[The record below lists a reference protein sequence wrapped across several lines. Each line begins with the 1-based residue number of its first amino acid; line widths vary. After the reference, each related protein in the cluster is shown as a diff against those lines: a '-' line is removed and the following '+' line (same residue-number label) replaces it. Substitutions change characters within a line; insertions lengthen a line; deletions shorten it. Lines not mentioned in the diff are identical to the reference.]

1 MKAKILKR
9 VVYDGK
15 TLNPGD
21 IADITQW
28 RNTRTLLSGRY
39 LEILDEQA
47 EEKKPSVA
55 KSASVEP
62 KVSEKEIKPSLAKSA
77 TDEPKVPAKIKDSKS
92 E

>member
-9 VVYDGK
+9 VVYEGK

-21 IADITQW
+21 IADITEW
-28 RNTRTLLSGRY
+28 RNSRTLLSGRY

-47 EEKKPSVA
+47 EEKKPSSA
-55 KSASVEP
+55 KSAN
-62 KVSEKEIKPSLAKSA
+62 
-77 TDEPKVPAKIKDSKS
+77 DEPKVPAKIKDSKS